1 MDRLFCKQRAD
12 FSRSL
17 RHVVWLGTL
26 VGALGLLSACQTAT
40 VAKTKST
47 SLSAS
52 TPTSAATPATK
63 VGDASA
69 VQLKIVSADDA
80 SAAQNFV
87 VKNDQPLR
95 AFTVMEKIV
104 EKQKFMSMFASQF
117 SAFLGRDALTRE
129 LANAGWHPRPL
140 DSTIAVSN
148 FVAADA
154 MEEIAAAAKSY
165 RVVILDES
173 HNSQQE
179 RVFGHLLAQALRANG
194 YTHMGYEALSP
205 GTAKD
210 VNKNGPS
217 LVTAFYAADPVYADF
232 VRQAKVMGYE
242 IFDYEPKQERTLDQ
256 ATQRREREAGQAAN
270 IKKVFDTN
278 QKIPQM

>member
-1 MDRLFCKQRAD
+1 MNRLFCKQRAEC
-12 FSRSL
+12 SRSL

-26 VGALGLLSACQTAT
+26 VGALGLLSACQAAS
-40 VAKTKST
+40 VAKIKPT

-52 TPTSAATPATK
+52 TSASKTTPTAK
-63 VGDASA
+63 VDDASA
-69 VQLKIVSADDA
+69 AQLKNVSADDA

-179 RVFGHLLAQALRANG
+179 RVFAHLLAQALR
-194 YTHMGYEALSP
+194 
-205 GTAKD
+205 
-210 VNKNGPS
+210 
-217 LVTAFYAADPVYADF
+217 
-232 VRQAKVMGYE
+232 
-242 IFDYEPKQERTLDQ
+242 
-256 ATQRREREAGQAAN
+256 
-270 IKKVFDTN
+270 
-278 QKIPQM
+278 

>member
-1 MDRLFCKQRAD
+1 MHGLFYKQRAD
-12 FSRSL
+12 FFKSL
-17 RHVVWLGTL
+17 RHVVWRGTF
-26 VGALGLLSACQTAT
+26 VGALGLLGACQTAS
-40 VAKTKST
+40 VAQTKPT
-47 SLSAS
+47 PLSAS
-52 TPTSAATPATK
+52 TSASTTTPTVK
-63 VGDASA
+63 VDDANA
-69 VQLKIVSADDA
+69 VQVKIVSAEDA

-117 SAFLGRDALTRE
+117 STFLGRDALTRE
-129 LANAGWHPRPL
+129 LANAGWRSRPL
-140 DSTIAVSN
+140 DSTIVVSN
-148 FVAADA
+148 FVATDA
-154 MEEIAAAAKSY
+154 VEEIAAVAKLY
-165 RVVILDES
+165 RVVILGES

-205 GTAKD
+205 DTAKD

-232 VRQAKVMGYE
+232 VRQAKVMRSE
-242 IFDYEPKQERTLDQ
+242 ER
-256 ATQRREREAGQAAN
+256 RVGKEC
-270 IKKVFDTN
+270 
-278 QKIPQM
+278 